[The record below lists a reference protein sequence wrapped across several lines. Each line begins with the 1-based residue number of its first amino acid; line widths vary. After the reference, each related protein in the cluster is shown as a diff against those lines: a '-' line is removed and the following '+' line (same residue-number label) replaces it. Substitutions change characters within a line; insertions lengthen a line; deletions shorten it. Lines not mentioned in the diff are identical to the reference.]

1 MNRPPPAPESREF
14 FLFLLP
20 LLSEA
25 GSHTSKIS
33 VADASRR
40 THISPPRLIQYIIP
54 AMARMGLCT
63 LRKGFILIQPHH
75 REEMDRRAQLIIDAE
90 KGGAA

>member
-1 MNRPPPAPESREF
+1 MNRPPTPAECHGF
-14 FLFLLP
+14 FRVLAA
-20 LLSEA
+20 LLSED
-25 GSHTSKIS
+25 GTHTSKIS

-54 AMARMGLCT
+54 ATERMGLCT
-63 LRKGFILIQPHH
+63 LRKGFVLVEPHH

-90 KGGAA
+90 KGGAV